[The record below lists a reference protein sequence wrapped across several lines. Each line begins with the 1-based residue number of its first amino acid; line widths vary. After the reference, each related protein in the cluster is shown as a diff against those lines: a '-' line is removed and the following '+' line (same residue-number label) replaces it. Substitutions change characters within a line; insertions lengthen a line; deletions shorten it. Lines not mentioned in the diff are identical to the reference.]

1 MKNLKIKNLDEKD
14 IQNLKQIKIIEL
26 EEMKL
31 QDLKILKV
39 KIETAIKTKEAEL
52 KILTILRQPLYFTF
66 YYLQFFFDYK
76 DLCKYCFLSLF
87 LFLSF
92 QIQITF
98 YLKKKFF
105 YLLSLI

>member
-39 KIETAIKTKEAEL
+39 KIETAIKTKES
-52 KILTILRQPLYFTF
+52 
-66 YYLQFFFDYK
+66 D
-76 DLCKYCFLSLF
+76 
-87 LFLSF
+87 
-92 QIQITF
+92 
-98 YLKKKFF
+98 
-105 YLLSLI
+105 